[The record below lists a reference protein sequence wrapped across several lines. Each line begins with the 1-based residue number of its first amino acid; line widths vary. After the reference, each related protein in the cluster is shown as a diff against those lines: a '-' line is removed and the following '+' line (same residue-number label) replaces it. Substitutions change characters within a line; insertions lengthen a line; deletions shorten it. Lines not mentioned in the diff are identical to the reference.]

1 MLRLALVYLA
11 LVNAFTYA
19 VFWLDKRRAA
29 RGGRRVSER
38 ELMLWVAAG
47 GAPAA
52 FLAMRRLRHKTRKRS
67 FRFAV
72 FGIVL
77 LQLALLLLLLRT

>member
-1 MLRLALVYLA
+1 VLRLALVYLA